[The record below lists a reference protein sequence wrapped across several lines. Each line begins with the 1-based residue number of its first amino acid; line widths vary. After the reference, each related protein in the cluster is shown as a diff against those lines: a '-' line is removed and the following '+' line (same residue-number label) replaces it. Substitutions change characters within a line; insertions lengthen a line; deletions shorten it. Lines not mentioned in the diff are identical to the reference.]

1 MGAGIVRDAPR
12 NRRPGAAR
20 FARGRPRKTTPSAAA
35 FDLNLMGV
43 ATPTIGG
50 TAAAQRGAATS
61 VRADR
66 GASRDRSDTALFH
79 ALKPRLIAMLGHAPS
94 LETQEICRRTA
105 GIRPQAMMRRL
116 SAAVALCRARAAG
129 LFGGDEFP
137 QTGIEATVL
146 RWQLSIDARGIPIGR
161 SNLASGWHALIAR
174 HVLELVAEHRV
185 WRSPKI
191 VDESLRFID
200 WVAARS
206 HRSSWREA
214 CVIDALA
221 TSSAVQR
228 GDSRDEAARERLAS
242 LLGRQTD
249 EGWFPEHG
257 DGGVDVLRHTL
268 LLDTLAR
275 LATRQEW
282 AEVLPAIDRGVRFL
296 CDTSLANHV
305 PLGVCTSC
313 GTGLVSPVA
322 VSLRSGVHPAG
333 SRLAESAQLAI
344 ARFASGDDAHIGD
357 HTLAL
362 LAPGISVL
370 AAEPAEPVERSNSH
384 PADHCASGDAPS
396 ISKCGPAE
404 SNDAAV
410 DAESHEA
417 ACVREFAQA
426 GFVKIETAA
435 YAAQVAGVLGGS
447 LQVRFAGGEELI
459 DDGIA
464 IACETH
470 TRSAV
475 RAMPSVQT
483 SPTGLTITT
492 SGLLRR
498 RKHLHV
504 SRARKLVRR
513 AESLSVVRG
522 FIRRIVRMLRSRTKA
537 GAHTFQRTIRFEAKQ
552 IVIEDVIHS
561 SKKCHTVLLGAGT
574 AAGAGGVLAQ
584 RCGCSA
590 AEPTIVEG
598 GAHLRIR
605 RTFDATGLIEISRE
619 ELLPPAAG

>member
-1 MGAGIVRDAPR
+1 MRDAPR
-12 NRRPGAAR
+12 NRRDGAAR
-20 FARGRPRKTTPSAAA
+20 FARVRPSECPSSVAS
-35 FDLNLMGV
+35 FDLDLMGV
-43 ATPTIGG
+43 ATPTISAH
-50 TAAAQRGAATS
+50 AAAGSGAATG

-66 GASRDRSDTALFH
+66 GVSRGRGGASLFH

-105 GIRPQAMMRRL
+105 GVRPQAMMRRL
-116 SAAVALCRARAAG
+116 SAAVALCRAQKAG
-129 LFGGDEFP
+129 LLGDDDFP

-191 VDESLRFID
+191 VDESLRFVD

-214 CVIDALA
+214 CVIDAMA
-221 TSSAVQR
+221 TSASVPR
-228 GDSRDEAARERLAS
+228 GESRDEAARERLAS

-268 LLDTLAR
+268 LLDSLVR
-275 LATRQEW
+275 LATRQGW
-282 AEVLPAIDRGVRFL
+282 AEVLPAIDAGVRFL
-296 CDTSLANHV
+296 CDTSLANHASF
-305 PLGVCTSC
+305 GVCTSC

-322 VSLRSGVHPAG
+322 VSLRSGVHRAG
-333 SRLAESAQLAI
+333 LRTAESAQAAI
-344 ARFASGDDAHIGD
+344 ARFASGDDAHVGD

-370 AAEPAEPVERSNSH
+370 AAEPSEP
-384 PADHCASGDAPS
+384 AAPS
-396 ISKCGPAE
+396 TVEHSPSPAPGAAPSHSMSGLIE
-404 SNDAAV
+404 SSGAAV
-410 DAESHEA
+410 DAGSCEA
-417 ACVREFAQA
+417 GRVRELAQA
-426 GFVKIETAA
+426 GFVQVETEA
-435 YAAQVAGVLGGS
+435 YAAQVAGILGGS

-475 RAMPSVQT
+475 RSVPSVAS
-483 SPTGLTITT
+483 SPAAVIVST

-522 FIRRIVRMLRSRTKA
+522 FVRRFVRAMRSRSKA
-537 GAHTFQRTIRFEAKQ
+537 PAHTFQRTIRFEANK

-574 AAGAGGVLAQ
+574 AAGAGGALAQ

-605 RTFDATGLIEISRE
+605 RTFDQTGLVALSRE
-619 ELLPPAAG
+619 ELLPPAAS